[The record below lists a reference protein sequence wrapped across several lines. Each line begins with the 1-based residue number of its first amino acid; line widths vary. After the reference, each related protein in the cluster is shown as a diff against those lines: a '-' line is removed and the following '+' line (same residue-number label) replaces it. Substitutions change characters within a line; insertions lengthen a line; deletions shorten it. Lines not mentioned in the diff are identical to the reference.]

1 MCPPVRVAG
10 VSPAPG
16 PLPEPS
22 NPQHE
27 GKFSILGSV
36 QSDRNFHPDFCK
48 TSCQVEYNAHS
59 QGSSSSASRTWPEA
73 ARSALGL
80 SQGAGAHGAVPGGR
94 GPGAFLMALPRCAGT
109 GSAQHLASKPAPAD
123 RHTASWGALPPLA
136 SPQGPAA
143 SPSSGAVPGGGSAG
157 PAGLRAAIPGP
168 SWEWVSAQP
177 VCPS

>member
-80 SQGAGAHGAVPGGR
+80 SQGAGGPRGCPRGQGPTGLSQGAGGR
-94 GPGAFLMALPRCAGT
+94 V
-109 GSAQHLASKPAPAD
+109 
-123 RHTASWGALPPLA
+123 
-136 SPQGPAA
+136 
-143 SPSSGAVPGGGSAG
+143 PSSWPFLAVQVLGLPNTW
-157 PAGLRAAIPGP
+157 PASLAEPLLHAALYRVLYMLENTHKCAYEYTHTHRCRGEEARAEKEWESTLR
-168 SWEWVSAQP
+168 
-177 VCPS
+177 